1 MKPKTVY
8 LAFFFIP
15 FLFAQ
20 SDVDQVEI
28 KTITKIDVPFAGTM
42 TFSNTIHAANGKFK
56 EEVESSFDRFYT
68 RMAMGGNRTAGKII
82 NYDDQSLIMYSES
95 KKQFAA
101 EDFQTIKNNDGTP
114 SLKDVT
120 RMNPGGNNDRD
131 RESNKSNSEDKADQN
146 SNERPKPTVERIISK
161 DLEQVNQ
168 FTCKKVITKISS
180 SSGVFTMVEWITEDT
195 LILNY
200 ADSVQRDLVESYGG
214 TLSPQPSSSS
224 WVSRI
229 EPKKKHE
236 VVNGKIIKS
245 SMTSFN
251 EKGKPSFSMQME
263 ISSAKEVDFNPL
275 MFTVPKNYR
284 KVDEL
289 E

>member
-1 MKPKTVY
+1 MKLKTVY

-131 RESNKSNSEDKADQN
+131 RENDKSNSEN
-146 SNERPKPTVERIISK
+146 T
-161 DLEQVNQ
+161 
-168 FTCKKVITKISS
+168 
-180 SSGVFTMVEWITEDT
+180 
-195 LILNY
+195 
-200 ADSVQRDLVESYGG
+200 
-214 TLSPQPSSSS
+214 
-224 WVSRI
+224 
-229 EPKKKHE
+229 
-236 VVNGKIIKS
+236 
-245 SMTSFN
+245 
-251 EKGKPSFSMQME
+251 
-263 ISSAKEVDFNPL
+263 
-275 MFTVPKNYR
+275 
-284 KVDEL
+284 
-289 E
+289 